1 MKQNILTAAAL
12 LIVTAR
18 LTFAD
23 GDASQALQSTQ
34 LVQLQQQVTTLTQQ
48 LNTAN
53 QTLNTANQ
61 TLTQATQIVKT
72 LGNPATALNS
82 IGGLGQ
88 VGTMASGLQNSVGQ
102 LSSTIN
108 KSVMGLQTLAST
120 GQGLY
125 KAIPTTLPSGASIL
139 HLAQDY
145 KPYEAHEAQQQNF
158 ATVLKQAIAQ
168 RNQILQDIK
177 TTSSATPPDQSSQ
190 LAQQTKLNALNSELI
205 VINAQVSDAHDQ
217 LTAQAQANQNDKDKQ
232 DQATRDADQA
242 DRDQML
248 KGYENS
254 ASRW

>member
-1 MKQNILTAAAL
+1 MNKINLSATAILF
-12 LIVTAR
+12 VTAR

-23 GDASQALQSTQ
+23 GGDASQALQLTQ

-61 TLTQATQIVKT
+61 TLTQATTIVKT

-108 KSVMGLQTLAST
+108 QSVTGLQTLASA

-145 KPYEAHEAQQQNF
+145 KPFEAHEAQQQNF
-158 ATVLKQAIAQ
+158 ATVLKQAITQ

-177 TTSSATPPDQSSQ
+177 NTSSATPQDQSSQ
-190 LAQQTKLNALNSELI
+190 LAQQTKLNALNSELA
-205 VINAQVSDAHDQ
+205 VVNAQVSDAHDQ
-217 LTAQAQANQNDKDKQ
+217 LTAQTQANQNDKDKQ
-232 DQATRDADQA
+232 QQSKADAIDAD
-242 DRDQML
+242 RNQMF
-248 KGYENS
+248 KAYEN
-254 ASRW
+254 ANF